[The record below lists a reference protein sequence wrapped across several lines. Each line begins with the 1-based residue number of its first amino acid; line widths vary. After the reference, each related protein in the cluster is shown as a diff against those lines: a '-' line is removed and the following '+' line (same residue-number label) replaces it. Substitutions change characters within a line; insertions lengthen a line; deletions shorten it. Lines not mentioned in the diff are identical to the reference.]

1 MIFFDIKCRLEFL
14 RLKNIAIL
22 DRIYWLYYQDTEREW
37 ERKKKCVLLADGI
50 LWGFKVDGLFFHAT
64 FLFIFD
70 LVKRDI
76 SDRFPT
82 TTAEHEPE
90 TEKSKI

>member
-1 MIFFDIKCRLEFL
+1 MHFWTG
-14 RLKNIAIL
+14 NIDYII
-22 DRIYWLYYQDTEREW
+22 RTQKESERE
-37 ERKKKCVLLADGI
+37 KKCVLLSDGT
-50 LWGFKVDGLFFHAT
+50 LRGFKVDGLFFHAIL
-64 FLFIFD
+64 LFVFD

-82 TTAEHEPE
+82 TTAEHEPG